1 MSSSSLEEE
10 LSFFLT
16 LDGIRREVKISPPIS
31 AEDLATAIKAVFQI
45 KPLGVELGKLNYI
58 DIILFIFKNKKLKQK
73 LFPFLF

>member
-45 KPLGVELGKLNYI
+45 KPLGVELGKLL
-58 DIILFIFKNKKLKQK
+58 ILCYLYKNKQTKLIHFP
-73 LFPFLF
+73 FPFLL